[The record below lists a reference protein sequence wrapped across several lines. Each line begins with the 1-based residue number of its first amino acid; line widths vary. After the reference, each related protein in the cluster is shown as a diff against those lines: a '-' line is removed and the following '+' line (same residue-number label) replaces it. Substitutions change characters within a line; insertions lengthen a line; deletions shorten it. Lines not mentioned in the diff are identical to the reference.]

1 MKKSLIA
8 LAVIS
13 ATGSAFA
20 QSSVSI
26 YGIMDGGY
34 NQVTTT
40 TLVPAVNAAPGVYSF
55 SATTGAITQGAATA
69 AAGASAKES
78 KVRTS
83 GGNAAGGWASNRLG
97 FRGTEDLGGGNSANF
112 MYELGMNAG
121 TTGDLAVSGGVRSSW
136 VSLKNNNMGEVTVG
150 RQYNPIFETSVSLDA
165 GRANNVNV
173 GKSLYSQIATTRMS
187 GGIKYTSPNM
197 NGLVVKV
204 ITGQNETEQT
214 LPVISPNT
222 TGNTAYGG
230 KFEYTLADLTLVG
243 GYHKTDVKNA
253 AGDRTESLFGGI
265 YSIGM
270 VNLIAGYGDLKV
282 KDAAGVQSAKRNGY
296 QLGVQA
302 SLNGKKYNT
311 AGGIDVYATYGDVTV
326 QAASGTAEN
335 KMKGYQAGGIYNLS
349 PRTGVYAIYG
359 KATGTLT
366 ATAFESKGNEFAMG
380 VRHMF

>member
-1 MKKSLIA
+1 
-8 LAVIS
+8 
-13 ATGSAFA
+13 
-20 QSSVSI
+20 
-26 YGIMDGGY
+26 
-34 NQVTTT
+34 
-40 TLVPAVNAAPGVYSF
+40 
-55 SATTGAITQGAATA
+55 
-69 AAGASAKES
+69 
-78 KVRTS
+78 
-83 GGNAAGGWASNRLG
+83 
-97 FRGTEDLGGGNSANF
+97 
-112 MYELGMNAG
+112 
-121 TTGDLAVSGGVRSSW
+121 
-136 VSLKNNNMGEVTVG
+136 VSLKNNNLGELTVG

-222 TGNTAYGG
+222 TGNSAFGG

-243 GYHKTDVKNA
+243 GYHKTDVKNDK
-253 AGDRTESLFGGI
+253 GDRTEVLGGAV
-265 YSIGM
+265 YSMGM
-270 VNLIAGYGDLKV
+270 FNFIAGFGDLKI
-282 KDAAGVQSAKRNGY
+282 KDAAGAQASKRNGY

-302 SLNGKKYNT
+302 SLNGKYNT
-311 AGGIDVYATYGDVTV
+311 AGGIDLYATYGDVTV

-349 PRTGVYAIYG
+349 SRTGVYAIYG

-366 ATAFESKGNEFAMG
+366 ASAFESKGNEFAMG